1 MQIAINGIYTLDI
14 PRDLWNDR
22 IAYVNKIH
30 SPRFT
35 WWKEINGK
43 KVKVKSNTHLVS
55 EFYIATLLKDFIQ
68 PFYTPKKCLSTNQ
81 LKIICECDSYKLF
94 WCGCTCGA
102 FQHEQ
107 DLGAPKISYSS
118 KRKF

>member
-1 MQIAINGIYTLDI
+1 MQIVINSIYLLDI

-22 IAYVNKIH
+22 IAYVNKIN

-55 EFYIATLLKDFIQ
+55 EFYVTTLLKDFNQ
-68 PFYTPKKCLSTNQ
+68 PFYTPKKCLADCQ
-81 LKIICECDSYKLF
+81 LKLIKCECDSFKLF
-94 WCGCTCGA
+94 WCVCTCGA
-102 FQHEQ
+102 FRQEQ
-107 DLGAPKISYSS
+107 DLLS
-118 KRKF
+118 